1 MIKMIC
7 DRCGKEIE
15 GTTYYTISIHAQ
27 DINPKPEYA
36 VTNTATAVQNLAN
49 AFSVINGK
57 PQYCKRCRD
66 KIEDFINF
74 NKE

>member
-15 GTTYYTISIHAQ
+15 GTTYYTVSIHAS
-27 DINPKPEYA
+27 DINPKPEDA
-36 VTNTATAVQNLAN
+36 ITSTATAVQNLAN
-49 AFSVINGK
+49 AFSILNVK

-66 KIEDFINF
+66 KIEEFINI
-74 NKE
+74 NK

>member
-15 GTTYYTISIHAQ
+15 GTTYYTVSINAA

-36 VTNTATAVQNLAN
+36 VTSTATAVQNLAN
-49 AFSVINGK
+49 AFSVINAK

-66 KIEDFINF
+66 KIEEFINI
-74 NKE
+74 NK